1 MWTLAR
7 GGGGGPCRLAG
18 LSLHLVTS
26 RGQLEI
32 SHGGKIHTM
41 GTGKSYKPG
50 RRQDGGRERPG
61 GRGGGVQRQRL
72 LWRQ

>member
-1 MWTLAR
+1 MAR
-7 GGGGGPCRLAG
+7 GGGGGSCGLAG

-32 SHGGKIHTM
+32 SHGGNVHTV
-41 GTGKSYKPG
+41 GTGKSYNPG
-50 RRQDGGRERPG
+50 RRQDRGRERPDSRAG
-61 GRGGGVQRQRL
+61 DARRQRL